1 MRPLYRVW
9 QFWKLVTARPL
20 DRKAD
25 AEIRTVLSPEQQRLF
40 GRFSASEQ
48 QHSYRVYETLK
59 QAGQENP
66 DLLAAALLHDVGK
79 TRFPRPW
86 WHRPFVVL
94 GQAFLRSKAAEW
106 SQSEGKWIARP
117 FVIKANHAE
126 WGAAEAET
134 AGSSATTIAL
144 IRYHHH
150 PQTAVQDQ
158 KLANLLAHLQWAD
171 DNS

>member
-86 WHRPFVVL
+86 
-94 GQAFLRSKAAEW
+94 
-106 SQSEGKWIARP
+106 
-117 FVIKANHAE
+117 
-126 WGAAEAET
+126 
-134 AGSSATTIAL
+134 
-144 IRYHHH
+144 
-150 PQTAVQDQ
+150 
-158 KLANLLAHLQWAD
+158 
-171 DNS
+171 